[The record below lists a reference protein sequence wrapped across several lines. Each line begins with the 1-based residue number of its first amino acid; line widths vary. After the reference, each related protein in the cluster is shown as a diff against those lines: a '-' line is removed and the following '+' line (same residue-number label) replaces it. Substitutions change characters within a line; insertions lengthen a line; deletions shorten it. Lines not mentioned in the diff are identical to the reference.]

1 MLNLQEKVL
10 TYKDEIVKGIQGA
23 VQIKSVQEPAKEG
36 KPFGE
41 GPTAALQYFLDLGA
55 KLGFK
60 VENFDNYAGT
70 IEFGEGEEVVGILG
84 HVDVVPEGD
93 GWIYPP
99 YGGVIADG
107 KIFGR
112 GTLDDKGPSMI
123 CLYAMKAIMDS
134 GVKLNR
140 KVRMIIGA
148 NEETG
153 SLCME
158 HYFNTLKMPQPTM
171 AFTPDSSFPVTFAE
185 KGIIRV
191 KFTQEY
197 KNLGDFTFTG
207 GNAFNSVPDG
217 AKAVIPQEFTGDLLS
232 IVEAYNEG
240 KEFKISVELK
250 DGKYYVASEGKSSH
264 AARPHKGY
272 NAVSA
277 LFAFLGT
284 AEILNEDLKNIV
296 DFFKEYV
303 KMENDGTSLGV
314 NFEDHETGKLTL
326 NIGKMNISNG
336 AMEICVD
343 MRCPVHVP
351 NQKVIDT
358 LKAKVEGKV
367 NVVVAGNTAP
377 LYVAKDSFLVS
388 TLMNIYKDITGDVE
402 AEPVAIGGGTYARE
416 VTNGVAFGA
425 LLSSQVDNMHQKNEC
440 LEIDK
445 IDTIA
450 RIYVEA
456 IYQLAK

>member
-1 MLNLQEKVL
+1 MNLQERVL
-10 TYKDEIVKGIQGA
+10 TYKDDIVKGIQGA
-23 VQIKSVQEPAKEG
+23 VQIKSVNEPAQEG

-41 GPTAALQYFLDLGA
+41 GPTKALQYFLDLGA

-93 GWIYPP
+93 GWTYPP
-99 YGGVIADG
+99 YSGTIADG

-134 GVKLNR
+134 GLKLNR

-171 AFTPDSSFPVTFAE
+171 AFTPDSTFPVTFAE

-191 KFTQEY
+191 KFTKNY
-197 KNLGDFTFTG
+197 KNLEDFSIAG

-217 AKAVIPQEFTGDLLS
+217 AKAVIPQAFVGDLIS
-232 IVEAYNEG
+232 KVEEFNNG
-240 KEFKISVELK
+240 KEYKVIVELK
-250 DGKYYVASEGKSSH
+250 DGKYFITSEGKSSH
-264 AARPHKGY
+264 AARPQKGY

-284 AEILNEDLKNIV
+284 VEILNVDLKDIV

-303 KMENDGTSLGV
+303 KMENNGESLGV
-314 NFEDHETGKLTL
+314 NFEDHESGKLTL
-326 NIGKMNISNG
+326 NIGKMSIENG

-343 MRCPVHVP
+343 MRCPVHIS

-358 LKAKVEGKV
+358 LKEKVSHRV
-367 NVVVAGNTAP
+367 DVVVAGENAP

-388 TLMNIYKDITGDVE
+388 TLMKIYKDITGDVE
-402 AEPVAIGGGTYARE
+402 AEPIAIGGGTYARE

>member
-1 MLNLQEKVL
+1 MINLQEKVL

-36 KPFGE
+36 KPFGD
-41 GPTAALQYFLDLGA
+41 GPAAALQYFLDLGA

-70 IEFGEGEEVVGILG
+70 IDFGEGEEVVGILG

-99 YGGVIADG
+99 YSGTIADG

-197 KNLGDFTFTG
+197 KNL
-207 GNAFNSVPDG
+207 
-217 AKAVIPQEFTGDLLS
+217 
-232 IVEAYNEG
+232 EG
-240 KEFKISVELK
+240 FS
-250 DGKYYVASEGKSSH
+250 
-264 AARPHKGY
+264 
-272 NAVSA
+272 
-277 LFAFLGT
+277 
-284 AEILNEDLKNIV
+284 
-296 DFFKEYV
+296 
-303 KMENDGTSLGV
+303 
-314 NFEDHETGKLTL
+314 
-326 NIGKMNISNG
+326 
-336 AMEICVD
+336 
-343 MRCPVHVP
+343 
-351 NQKVIDT
+351 
-358 LKAKVEGKV
+358 
-367 NVVVAGNTAP
+367 
-377 LYVAKDSFLVS
+377 
-388 TLMNIYKDITGDVE
+388 
-402 AEPVAIGGGTYARE
+402 
-416 VTNGVAFGA
+416 
-425 LLSSQVDNMHQKNEC
+425 
-440 LEIDK
+440 
-445 IDTIA
+445 
-450 RIYVEA
+450 
-456 IYQLAK
+456 

>member
-1 MLNLQEKVL
+1 MDLQKKALE
-10 TYKDEIVKGIQGA
+10 YKEEIVKGIQGA

-36 KPFGE
+36 KPFGD
-41 GPTAALQYFLDLGA
+41 GPAAALQYFLNLGE

-60 VENFDNYAGT
+60 VENFGNYAGT
-70 IEFGEGEEVVGILG
+70 IEFGEGEETVGILG

-93 GWIYPP
+93 GWTYPP
-99 YGGVIADG
+99 YSGAIVDG

-112 GTLDDKGPSMI
+112 GTLDDKGPTMI

-134 GVKLNR
+134 GVKLSR

-185 KGIIRV
+185 KGIVRV
-191 KFTQEY
+191 VFANKYE
-197 KNLGDFTFTG
+197 NLKGVSFTG

-217 AKAVIPQEFTGDLLS
+217 AKAVIPVEFVSDL
-232 IVEAYNEG
+232 VEKAAIFNEG
-240 KEFKISVELK
+240 KEFKINVEVK
-250 DGKYYVASEGKSSH
+250 DGNYHVFSEGKSSH
-264 AARPHKGY
+264 AARPSKGY

-277 LFAFLGT
+277 FFAFLGT
-284 AEILNEDLKNIV
+284 TEIKNEDLKKIS
-296 DFFKEYV
+296 DFFKEYI

-314 NFEDHETGKLTL
+314 NFSDHESGSLTL
-326 NIGKMNISNG
+326 NIGKMSIKDG
-336 AMEICVD
+336 EMEIGVD

-351 NQKVIDT
+351 NDKVLET
-358 LKAKVEGKV
+358 LKEKTAGKV
-367 NVVVAGNTAP
+367 NMIVRGSTAP

-425 LLSSQVDNMHQKNEC
+425 LLSSQEDNMHQKNEY

-445 IDTIA
+445 IDTLS